1 MGFCCC
7 CCKRSKVERKTF
19 SEEQT
24 QTDDDLD
31 ENLLSKSS
39 RESDTNSIKVSQE
52 LPSAEKEGEDS
63 NKINIIENLPQDKK
77 EQMPYEIFL
86 KDYLDE
92 KIDGSDVFDQ
102 KWYSDL
108 EKDKIIYSKRSI
120 IAMENEAFDPKNK
133 DFKEIY
139 NKPPILISIKDGSFI
154 TEQFQVRKSVYTVN
168 KNEFP
173 KNTSIRMISKYM
185 LNTKERGSWDT
196 QLKQYQVIEGSEE
209 GKEIK
214 CILHNWMKSP
224 MFLVSE
230 RDIVEKRFDFFYEGK
245 LYSCESSVNDDY
257 IPMEEDVTRIID
269 IICIQTIFEENEN
282 IVFRVLT
289 QVDAKIS
296 LPQALVNTTLSGKL
310 TNFYKGIVDKINKD
324 YQEGKLVFE
333 DNEGNIIENKD
344 VEITVNDKE

>member
-39 RESDTNSIKVSQE
+39 RESDANSIKVSQE
-52 LPSAEKEGEDS
+52 LPSAGKEGEDS
-63 NKINIIENLPQDKK
+63 NNINVIENLLQEKK
-77 EQMPYEIFL
+77 EQMSYEIFL
-86 KDYLDE
+86 KDYLDK
-92 KIDGSDVFDQ
+92 KIDDSDVFDK

-120 IAMENEAFDPKNK
+120 IAMEKEAFDPKNQDYK
-133 DFKEIY
+133 VIY
-139 NKPPILISIKDGSFI
+139 NKPPIIISIKEGSFI
-154 TEQFQVRKSVYTVN
+154 TDEFQVRKSVYLVN
-168 KNEFP
+168 KNELP

-185 LNTKERGSWDT
+185 LNTKERSSWDT

-257 IPMEEDVTRIID
+257 IPLEEDVTRIID

-289 QVDAKIS
+289 QMDAKVS

-310 TNFYKGIVDKINKD
+310 TNFYKGIVDKINQD
-324 YQEGKLVFE
+324 YKEGKLVFE
-333 DNEGNIIENKD
+333 DNEGNIIQNND
-344 VEITVNDKE
+344 VEIPVIDKK